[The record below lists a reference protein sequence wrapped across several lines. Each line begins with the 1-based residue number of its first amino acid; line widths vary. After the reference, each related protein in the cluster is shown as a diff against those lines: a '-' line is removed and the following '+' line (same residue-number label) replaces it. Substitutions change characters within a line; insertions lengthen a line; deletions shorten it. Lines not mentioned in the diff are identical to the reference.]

1 MEQAWLE
8 GRSCTCGFNEEGG
21 KVSSS
26 CEWQSG
32 WRLGGPR
39 RGAPGV
45 PVCWGNLD
53 AAPVRVMAWAMWAHA
68 EEQSSLAVL
77 ATTEIYLQRDL
88 GTLQLLHVPAQ
99 TQKAE
104 SS

>member
-1 MEQAWLE
+1 MKK
-8 GRSCTCGFNEEGG
+8 GG

-26 CEWQSG
+26 CDWQSG
-32 WRLGGPR
+32 WRLGGQR

-53 AAPVRVMAWAMWAHA
+53 AALVWVMARAMWAHA
-68 EEQSSLAVL
+68 EEQSSLAAL
-77 ATTEIYLQRDL
+77 ATTEIYLQRNL

-99 TQKAE
+99 TQKAG